1 MNVQSVKIS
10 KKGQITIPKE
20 LREKFN
26 FKEEDEIILIE
37 TNDGIL
43 IKPKSNE
50 LIKLR
55 GILRQEIDLKKAEEF
70 IIEERKKWRI

>member
-20 LREKFN
+20 LREKYK

-37 TNDGIL
+37 TNEGIL

-70 IIEERKKWRI
+70 IIDERKKWRI